1 MLNHLIHK
9 QKPWLLNSSVKT
21 MKKIRLQLAKN
32 RYVPGIYQICYPSSI
47 GPWKCSMCD
56 TEIFLFNH
64 FEIAWTGRMNLKKNV
79 LKQNIWEVSRKVHKS
94 QISSDTFS
102 HLDLFWPQQRN
113 TTNVKP
119 LIYVCN
125 VRGKPREITFYGQQL
140 YLQDTAF
147 SVPCA
152 LHILFYDTLNVAP
165 NRCWI
170 IQIGFGFLSFQD
182 NHTGQ
187 CRAKMFR

>member
-1 MLNHLIHK
+1 
-9 QKPWLLNSSVKT
+9 
-21 MKKIRLQLAKN
+21 MKACWISKCIPKN
-32 RYVPGIYQICYPSSI
+32 LSICTHYVNWYSNG
-47 GPWKCSMCD
+47 KN
-56 TEIFLFNH
+56 TRH
-64 FEIAWTGRMNLKKNV
+64 FQFLKKNIHTWCMQATEKK
-79 LKQNIWEVSRKVHKS
+79 LKKQNNWEVSRKVHKS
-94 QISSDTFS
+94 QFSSDTFS

-140 YLQDTAF
+140 YLQDSTAF

-182 NHTGQ
+182 NHRPMSSQ
-187 CRAKMFR
+187 NV

>member
-1 MLNHLIHK
+1 M
-9 QKPWLLNSSVKT
+9 
-21 MKKIRLQLAKN
+21 
-32 RYVPGIYQICYPSSI
+32 
-47 GPWKCSMCD
+47 
-56 TEIFLFNH
+56 
-64 FEIAWTGRMNLKKNV
+64 
-79 LKQNIWEVSRKVHKS
+79 SRKVHKS
-94 QISSDTFS
+94 QFSSDTFN

-165 NRCWI
+165 NTLPTAEI
-170 IQIGFGFLSFQD
+170 LSG
-182 NHTGQ
+182 NNE
-187 CRAKMFR
+187 RALVSMVIYFKK